1 LFNYKTG
8 VKIVAGTPN
17 PIIDVKDAKLFA
29 EQHGLPIIFKA
40 AHGRYFFLILFELK
54 KKLCILLL

>member
-1 LFNYKTG
+1 
-8 VKIVAGTPN
+8 VRIVAGTPN

-40 AHGRYFFLILFELK
+40 AHGNFFLIIIGF
-54 KKLCILLL
+54 ILNSKPKPSRAKGK